1 MSELRAHNL
10 SKHFSGIRVVK
21 DVAFTLRP
29 GEIVGYLGPNGSGKT
44 TTARM
49 LAGLIEPSS
58 STADATFATIWSPS
72 AGSLATFR
80 RSRTSIR
87 SSPVANTFS

>member
-1 MSELRAHNL
+1 MLELRGHRL

-21 DVAFTLRP
+21 DVNVTLRP

-49 LAGLIEPSS
+49 LAGLLE
-58 STADATFATIWSPS
+58 PS
-72 AGSLATFR
+72 AGR
-80 RSRTSIR
+80 VR
-87 SSPVANTFS
+87 SSHIGSRGMRPRKKIFRPCGFS